1 MNFALFIAAALSL
14 NGAWKLD
21 YRFEE
26 ERGDWKTIETQ
37 VPGDAY
43 VALQDAGVIPDL
55 TIGTNVWGVFRYE
68 QCEWRYSRSFDAPE
82 LRSGER
88 AELVFDGVDTRATYT
103 LNGKVIGRSANMFI
117 PHRFDVTD
125 MLKPKGNTIEVL
137 IASPLGRSLLN
148 VLGRSRVGGTDVE
161 GIRKAQHSFGW
172 DIMPRVVCGGI
183 WRDVR
188 VEVLPPERFG
198 DVFWIVERVD
208 AEKKTA
214 DVRVQ
219 CQVLAP
225 RKRLHASML
234 KVSLALNGKVVAT
247 DEHPLRYAQTSD
259 SLKVKDAELWWPR
272 SAGAPVLYDAIAEL
286 FDMDG
291 KLLARDVR
299 KIGLR
304 TVRLERADWYSEE
317 NPGTFRFIVNG
328 APVYMHGCDWTPMD
342 ALHSRD
348 GRHLQKCL
356 DMLVDLNCN
365 MIRIWGGGVY
375 EPDALYDFCDRNGIL
390 VWQDFMMGNVEPE
403 QNDDFAKAIE
413 DEARVQVVRL
423 RSHPCLALWCANN
436 EQDRS
441 VASDWGENAPDPA
454 GDRISREVLPRV
466 LRDFDPF
473 TPYIP
478 SSPWWTPDVVSGKAK
493 LSQDHL
499 WGPRSQYFKGPFW
512 TANTPTFVSETG
524 YHGCPNVESLK
535 RMMTPGCVCPWPCV
549 TNKFIFNDE
558 WRCKATVAYPEQG
571 PSVHG
576 DNRNALM
583 PKQSEIMFGKCPEKL
598 EDFASASQHAQAE
611 ALKTWIELSRSKKG
625 RMWGLLWWNL
635 RDGWPIVSDGVVDY
649 YFGKKQ
655 AYDAIKISSQD
666 ELVMIR
672 DDHSLVAVNDRFR
685 NVRGYVKV
693 FDRESGRVVFEDRY
707 TVKANSTAVLGTIE
721 WVGQG
726 VFEIEYTVDEEWHRN
741 YYLYGNPPFDFARFD
756 PLLKE
761 VRKGNPVY
769 DEAMRYRNTG
779 RRKAL
784 DNAIAAADKVVV
796 DSAPSARTIR
806 GLCELVQVLPPSAA
820 AKYRAYAE
828 KAVKI
833 ASEAVRGDLFFRQSV
848 AVLKDLKRRESELSA
863 VAEGFPESAGLP
875 DDEYRYRFRIFDEG
889 RFKVKD
895 LSVAKTVVNDPIP
908 HASEELYWDFVK
920 NGNRSRYESRW
931 FDAMKNFEVLVAA
944 EVKEGKGRYIPRI
957 EDYLRTFCG
966 WKTWVFPAHDGQIRG
981 RNGNLLGI
989 AQSVDLFSSELA
1001 AVIACCMDR
1010 LADRIDAAL
1019 VSRVKSEVEFRIF
1032 TPIRRDIR
1040 FMKSQGGDP
1049 KDMSYCIYQWWI
1061 DSLNNWNAVCWDN
1074 VLCAAFE
1081 FIDDPV
1087 DRAKFI
1093 DGAMKSVD
1101 TYLSGFTP
1109 DGYCSE
1115 GMGYWNYGYGHH
1127 MLMGYLLR
1135 RMSGGKVDILTRPI
1149 QRRIAEYARNY
1160 ELRPGLSPAFA
1171 DGNGSPTAQNIRLAE
1186 MLWPG
1191 SDSKPAQ
1198 VSVFPDGQVWL
1209 FRADK
1214 GISVAFKGGHN
1225 GEHHNHNDIGSYYV
1239 VKNGAFISGDA
1250 GREEYTAR
1258 TFSSRRYTSPILNS
1272 YGHPVPLVAGKKQ
1285 KTGAQ
1290 YCAKVLSQDFGKEKC
1305 TVSIEIKGAY
1315 DIKSLKSLV
1324 RTFTWERS
1332 GASLTV
1338 KDVFEFSEPMAFEV
1352 PYLVYDGRDCEPEI
1366 SVAPAGYT
1374 LKKEKVP
1381 NPRAPW
1387 EPWRVAIVP
1396 AKPVVRAEVAV
1407 TFR

>member
-1 MNFALFIAAALSL
+1 
-14 NGAWKLD
+14 
-21 YRFEE
+21 
-26 ERGDWKTIETQ
+26 
-37 VPGDAY
+37 
-43 VALQDAGVIPDL
+43 
-55 TIGTNVWGVFRYE
+55 
-68 QCEWRYSRSFDAPE
+68 
-82 LRSGER
+82 
-88 AELVFDGVDTRATYT
+88 
-103 LNGKVIGRSANMFI
+103 
-117 PHRFDVTD
+117 
-125 MLKPKGNTIEVL
+125 
-137 IASPLGRSLLN
+137 
-148 VLGRSRVGGTDVE
+148 
-161 GIRKAQHSFGW
+161 
-172 DIMPRVVCGGI
+172 
-183 WRDVR
+183 
-188 VEVLPPERFG
+188 
-198 DVFWIVERVD
+198 
-208 AEKKTA
+208 
-214 DVRVQ
+214 
-219 CQVLAP
+219 
-225 RKRLHASML
+225 
-234 KVSLALNGKVVAT
+234 
-247 DEHPLRYAQTSD
+247 
-259 SLKVKDAELWWPR
+259 
-272 SAGAPVLYDAIAEL
+272 
-286 FDMDG
+286 
-291 KLLARDVR
+291 
-299 KIGLR
+299 
-304 TVRLERADWYSEE
+304 
-317 NPGTFRFIVNG
+317 
-328 APVYMHGCDWTPMD
+328 
-342 ALHSRD
+342 
-348 GRHLQKCL
+348 
-356 DMLVDLNCN
+356 
-365 MIRIWGGGVY
+365 
-375 EPDALYDFCDRNGIL
+375 
-390 VWQDFMMGNVEPE
+390 
-403 QNDDFAKAIE
+403 
-413 DEARVQVVRL
+413 
-423 RSHPCLALWCANN
+423 
-436 EQDRS
+436 
-441 VASDWGENAPDPA
+441 
-454 GDRISREVLPRV
+454 
-466 LRDFDPF
+466 
-473 TPYIP
+473 
-478 SSPWWTPDVVSGKAK
+478 
-493 LSQDHL
+493 
-499 WGPRSQYFKGPFW
+499 
-512 TANTPTFVSETG
+512 
-524 YHGCPNVESLK
+524 
-535 RMMTPGCVCPWPCV
+535 
-549 TNKFIFNDE
+549 
-558 WRCKATVAYPEQG
+558 
-571 PSVHG
+571 
-576 DNRNALM
+576 
-583 PKQSEIMFGKCPEKL
+583 
-598 EDFASASQHAQAE
+598 
-611 ALKTWIELSRSKKG
+611 
-625 RMWGLLWWNL
+625 
-635 RDGWPIVSDGVVDY
+635 
-649 YFGKKQ
+649 
-655 AYDAIKISSQD
+655 
-666 ELVMIR
+666 
-672 DDHSLVAVNDRFR
+672 
-685 NVRGYVKV
+685 
-693 FDRESGRVVFEDRY
+693 
-707 TVKANSTAVLGTIE
+707 
-721 WVGQG
+721 
-726 VFEIEYTVDEEWHRN
+726 
-741 YYLYGNPPFDFARFD
+741 
-756 PLLKE
+756 
-761 VRKGNPVY
+761 
-769 DEAMRYRNTG
+769 MRYRNTG

-848 AVLKDLKRRESELSA
+848 ALLKDLKRRESELSA

-1290 YCAKVLSQDFGKEKC
+1290 YCAKVLSQDYGKEKC

-1332 GASLTV
+1332 GASFTV
-1338 KDVFEFSEPMAFEV
+1338 KDVFEFSEPTAFEV